1 MIEDERGRKMKKV
14 KFIHDSG
21 YGEHEKDVEVVEFP
35 EGTTEKDIE
44 KEFENFVWEKIGD
57 DPYWEKAVRK

>member
-1 MIEDERGRKMKKV
+1 MKKIR
-14 KFIHDSG
+14 FIHHYG
-21 YGEHEKDVEVVEFP
+21 YGGNEKDVEVVEFP

-57 DPYWEKAVRK
+57 DFYWEEEE